1 MVSLFLGLIIGI
13 VISAPIGPVGLFTI
27 QRILTQGRVAGIVS
41 GAGAATADTFYGGLA
56 ALGLSAV
63 SGFLAN
69 DRIWIYMGAGVLC
82 FWVGLRAIFFRPMRK
97 AKIPHYS
104 SRGLIWDYASSV
116 LLALANPLTIL
127 FFIVTFTVL
136 HLDHTGTEKF
146 LLTVIGIFTGC
157 LLSWTFLAIMT
168 TRFRAALDSR
178 LLTRINRISA
188 AIIVTLGVFAI
199 LSAVR
204 LFIVHT
210 R

>member
-1 MVSLFLGLIIGI
+1 MVSLFLGLIIGV
-13 VISAPIGPVGLFTI
+13 VISVPIGPVGLFTI
-27 QRILTQGRVAGIVS
+27 QRILTQGLVSGIVS
-41 GAGAATADTFYGGLA
+41 GAGVATADTFYGGLA

-82 FWVGLRAIFFRPMRK
+82 FWVGLRAISFRPMRK
-97 AKIPHYS
+97 ATFPHYS
-104 SRGLIWDYASSV
+104 SRGLIWDYVSSV
-116 LLALANPLTIL
+116 LLAMANPLTIL

-146 LLTVIGIFTGC
+146 LLTIIGIFSGC

-168 TRFRAALDSR
+168 THFRAVLDSR
-178 LLTRINRISA
+178 ILIRINRISA
-188 AIIVTLGVFAI
+188 AIIVTLGVFAT

-204 LFIVHT
+204 LFIVHP